1 MADIY
6 MTQGNRLPAIV
17 ATLMDDNGPV
27 NLSSAAG
34 VKFVMS
40 RNGTQKVATACT
52 IISAAE
58 GEVQYDWAA
67 ADVDTPGQFIA
78 QFEVTIGSGGSAKT
92 QNYPST
98 GYMTVQINE
107 NPAT

>member
-6 MTQGNRLPAIV
+6 MTQGNRLPSIS

-27 NLSSAAG
+27 NLSAATA
-34 VKFVMS
+34 VYFVMS
-40 RNGTQKVATACT
+40 RNGVQKVSGLCT
-52 IISAAE
+52 VISAAE
-58 GEVQYDWAA
+58 GEVQYDWAL

-78 QFEVTIGSGGSAKT
+78 QFEVRDNTPTTPKK

>member
-6 MTQGNRLPAIV
+6 MTQGNRLPSIK
-17 ATLMDDNGPV
+17 ATLMDADGAV
-27 NLSSAAG
+27 NLTG
-34 VKFVMS
+34 YTVKFVMS
-40 RNGTQKVATACT
+40 RNGVQKIATACT
-52 IISAAE
+52 VVSAAT

-67 ADVDTPGQFIA
+67 ADTDTPGQFIA
-78 QFEVTIGSGGSAKT
+78 QFEVSDDTSPTPKK

-98 GYMTVQINE
+98 GYLTVQINE